1 MLVLCIT
8 LVGSSAGQMPEHN
21 KTPGR
26 NVPSTSLDV
35 GQLLAAQRYDDLDHA
50 IDAARSQKTRGP
62 GGVWQLYLI
71 YEAIHKA
78 AKENFAV
85 LEQVQKWAAAR
96 PESTAARI
104 ALAEAYVAVGFK
116 SRGTGD
122 ADSVTDAGWKDLTDN
137 GDRAVATLKQLTGAG
152 GDPHVSFVL
161 MEIALAQG
169 WDKATTRQIYERA
182 LAAEPAYYHIFRQ
195 YALYL
200 LPKWYGEGTSAEDM
214 AEDLYRRV
222 GGKEGLFL
230 YFEVGTVIGCD
241 CGRAPLLER
250 MSWERVKA
258 GYEALQEL
266 YGATNRDHN
275 RFALLAFAHGDKPAA
290 RAAFKS
296 ITAFDPDVW
305 NTQLGF
311 EKAKGWALQP
321 EKLHCGAIDGAEAFR
336 AVDCEC
342 GTLPV
347 FRRAEPWQAALD
359 CQVAWSL
366 QKK

>member
-1 MLVLCIT
+1 MSLSRIGVMLVLCIT
-8 LVGSSAGQMPEHN
+8 LVGSSAGQMPEQN
-21 KTPGR
+21 KTPGG
-26 NVPSTSLDV
+26 NVPPTSLDV

-71 YEAIHKA
+71 DEAIHKA
-78 AKENFAV
+78 AKENSEV

-122 ADSVTDAGWKDLTDN
+122 ADSVTDAGWKDLADN

-152 GDPHVSFVL
+152 GDPHVSSVL

-169 WDKATTRQIYERA
+169 WDNATTRQIYEHA
-182 LAAEPAYYHIFRQ
+182 LAAEPAYYHTFRQ

-214 AEDLYRRV
+214 AEDLYGRV

-241 CGRAPLLER
+241 CGPAPLLEP

-258 GYEALQEL
+258 GYKALQEL

-296 ITAFDPDVW
+296 ITAFDRDVW

-311 EKAKGWALQP
+311 EKAKGWAQQP
-321 EKLHCGAIDGAEAFR
+321 
-336 AVDCEC
+336 
-342 GTLPV
+342 
-347 FRRAEPWQAALD
+347 
-359 CQVAWSL
+359 
-366 QKK
+366 

>member
-1 MLVLCIT
+1 MIVSLSRIGVMLVLCIT
-8 LVGSSAGQMPEHN
+8 LAGSSAEQMSQRN
-21 KTPGR
+21 KTLGENLP
-26 NVPSTSLDV
+26 PTSLDV

-50 IDAARSQKTRGP
+50 IDVARSQKTRGP

-71 YEAIHKA
+71 YEAIHEA
-78 AKENFAV
+78 AKENPEV
-85 LEQVQKWAAAR
+85 LVQVQKWAAVR

-116 SRGTGD
+116 SRGTGN
-122 ADSVTDAGWKDLTDN
+122 ADSVTGAGWKDLADN
-137 GDRAVATLKQLTGAG
+137 ADRAVATLKQLTGAG
-152 GDPHVSFVL
+152 GDPHVFYVL

-169 WDKATTRQIYERA
+169 WDKAATRQIYERA
-182 LAAEPAYYHIFRQ
+182 LAADPAYYHTFRE

-200 LPKWYGEGTSAEDM
+200 LPKWYGNSTSAEDM

-241 CGRAPLLER
+241 CGPAPLLKH

-275 RFALLAFAHGDKPAA
+275 RFALSPLEFSFP
-290 RAAFKS
+290 
-296 ITAFDPDVW
+296 T
-305 NTQLGF
+305 
-311 EKAKGWALQP
+311 
-321 EKLHCGAIDGAEAFR
+321 
-336 AVDCEC
+336 
-342 GTLPV
+342 
-347 FRRAEPWQAALD
+347 
-359 CQVAWSL
+359 
-366 QKK
+366 